1 MTDPTD
7 PNANYFCLA
16 TALGLSPAELAE
28 ITGYGKTF
36 MRDALA
42 GKVALHDNVKEALV
56 DLQSDCDVI
65 ADRLF
70 ESANEGHSVLV
81 TYSSNDLLREHIP
94 QWPGRGEAAGGFA
107 SVHRVAAREAREA
120 LASEGVYVDIVFA
133 EQRLY
138 LPVIDLDFS
147 GE

>member
-1 MTDPTD
+1 MTGPTD

-16 TALGLSPAELAE
+16 TALGLSTADLAE

-36 MRDALA
+36 MRDAID
-42 GKVALHDNVKEALV
+42 GKVELHDDVKEALS
-56 DLQSDCDVI
+56 DLRDDCDAI
-65 ADRLF
+65 ADSLHQ
-70 ESANEGHSVLV
+70 SAQEGHSVLV
-81 TYSSNDLLREHIP
+81 SYSSNDLLREQIP

-107 SVHRVAAREAREA
+107 SVHRVAAREAKEA
-120 LASEGVYVDIVFA
+120 LESEGVSVDIVFA

-138 LPVIDLDFS
+138 LPVIDLDFG

>member
-1 MTDPTD
+1 MTDTTEQ
-7 PNANYFCLA
+7 NGYYFCLA
-16 TALGLSPAELAE
+16 TALGLSTADLAE

-36 MRDALA
+36 MRDAID
-42 GKVALHDNVKEALV
+42 GKVELHDDVKDALV
-56 DLQSDCDVI
+56 ELQDDCDVI
-65 ADRLF
+65 ADSLHQN
-70 ESANEGHSVLV
+70 AQEGHSVLV
-81 TYSSNDLLREHIP
+81 TYSSNELLREQMP

-120 LASEGVYVDIVFA
+120 LASEGIYVDIVFA

>member
-1 MTDPTD
+1 MT
-7 PNANYFCLA
+7 NANYFCLA
-16 TALGLSPAELAE
+16 TALGLSPADLAE

-42 GKVALHDNVKEALV
+42 GNVALHDNVMEALD
-56 DLQSDCDVI
+56 DLQDDCDVI
-65 ADRLF
+65 TDSLYQ
-70 ESANEGHSVLV
+70 SAQEGHSVLV
-81 TYSSNDLLREHIP
+81 SYSSNDLLREQIP

-120 LASEGVYVDIVFA
+120 LASEGIYVDIVFA